1 MTDFIEQNKK
11 YVRAVIQKM
20 TGSQNEDLEQEV
32 YIKTW
37 QNMEKYQDQGKFK
50 QWICMITANICRDY
64 FRSKSFKTAQAE
76 ISSDYALQNA
86 AVKCKNEER
95 IDLKRRRQIVLKAVD
110 NLPKIYR
117 EIIVLADFEEMSVSE
132 ISLKL
137 KIPEG
142 TVKSRRHKAKEL
154 LKTTLTPILGEN
166 L

>member
-20 TGSQNEDLEQEV
+20 TGAQNEDLEQEV

-50 QWICMITANICRDY
+50 QWICMIAANICRDY
-64 FRSKSFKTAQAE
+64 FRSKSYRATKAE
-76 ISSDYALQNA
+76 VDGEYALQNA
-86 AVKCKNEER
+86 SVKPLNEER
-95 IDLKRRRQIVLKAVD
+95 IDQKNRRKIVLKAVD

-117 EIIVLADFEEMSVSE
+117 EIIVLADFEEMSVSD
-132 ISLKL
+132 IAKKL

-154 LKTTLTPILGEN
+154 LKTTLTPILGDN